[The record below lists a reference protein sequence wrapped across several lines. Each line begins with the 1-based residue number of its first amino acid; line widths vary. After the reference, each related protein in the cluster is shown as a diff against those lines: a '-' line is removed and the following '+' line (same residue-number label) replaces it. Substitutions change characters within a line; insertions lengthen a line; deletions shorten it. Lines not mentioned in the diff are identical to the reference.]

1 MENRI
6 EIWKPVVGYEG
17 LYEVSDLGRVKSLN
31 YNHTKSEQI
40 LKAEIGKNKGLR
52 VFLWSNQQKQRFL
65 VHRLVAQAF
74 IPNPDNLPEIDH
86 INTDRTDNRVENLR
100 WATRKSNM
108 NNPLTRN
115 NLSTSKLAKTY
126 NIKPV
131 LQYTPNGKYLKEY
144 ICLREAER
152 LTGIHHSSIMRV
164 CKGKQYSAG
173 GFIWKY
179 KEVA

>member
-17 LYEVSDLGRVKSLN
+17 LYECSSLGNVRSSN
-31 YNHTKSEQI
+31 YNHTNKPKL
-40 LKAEIGKNKGLR
+40 LKQELCKNGGLR
-52 VFLWSNQQKQRFL
+52 VTLYKHTKTRFL

-86 INTDRTDNRVENLR
+86 ISTDRTDNKIENLR

-152 LTGIHHSSIMRV
+152 LTGINHSSIMRV